1 MILLIIQIVIAVLLV
16 ASILM
21 QSQGAGLGGAF
32 GGGGELYHTKRGIEK
47 SLFYA
52 TIVLVVLFTAVSIF
66 ALI

>member
-32 GGGGELYHTKRGIEK
+32 GGGGESYHTKRGIEK